1 MVALPVMPFH
11 SSDSFG
17 YCQTD
22 DAPNDRTFQVSIVT
36 CLLAHG
42 GTQDRNTVFI
52 FYRKKYTTFLPT
64 ADLKQPI
71 SLFRTHFGIEKVG
84 QVVVKGS
91 MSNTTL
97 SHALVC
103 AATASMM
110 LMPEQVAADGIQTY
124 NSEALV
130 LRFDEPV
137 VPRSA
142 CRMPDTASSADQKT
156 NIFTLSGDA
165 DHLPVAEW
173 WDQNRLKITFPKGSS
188 CATGYRLSFLPGCD
202 KYLSGKPMPQ
212 SSFTFRRP
220 ATHLQARRVP
230 GMQAGTFIVFPRDI
244 DGHESHES
252 LNFGTGS
259 GVAYTYR
266 RVKQQNIKG
275 LDIKLYT
282 EDVPAEIVPAQL
294 KHGLPPAA
302 VARLAEQHADW
313 AALTP
318 DSPLPAA
325 VLVQPQRPLPE
336 DTQWE
341 LFCEASADKGF
352 ISDCLFSFVAHQGLD
367 SHVAVSYNATE
378 SAVPTPELS
387 IVFSAPV
394 TEEEARR
401 VFRESVFTV
410 GGVPSSTTAE
420 GTCKSLKTG
429 DKEYRFLLQ
438 KMLPPATQ
446 DRFGAHRRKEDN
458 GQELPY
464 SYTQP
469 GICCGF
475 TVKVEGPTPLLLDIR
490 LPGDVR
496 AALGQKTA
504 QAQSHRLTINP
515 AWPRIRDAIGTYAH
529 TSGSWGTLPPHT
541 LLPLKGDHKVIVTLD
556 NVSAL
561 RATAYRL
568 PVNLLANRFR
578 QVKKALEADPQGEG
592 TVELKCRLERHQRGL
607 HVLQEEQLQELRT
620 ELKRH
625 LTARRDPAARRLTAE
640 LSGTAERDIAF
651 PPCDSPDCG
660 TTEAVVD
667 LDALC
672 GSSAAPGYYLLR
684 LSSVASPSVRAALA
698 ELGLAE
704 DTLDSDR
711 YVLLQVSD
719 LRLSF
724 DGHNESLLLTRL
736 SDGKPVPQANVTIY
750 SYDEDA
756 EDAAPATPS
765 GTAELKDGF
774 VSLQARLTKSAL
786 YGILVESGDDCAL
799 HYHTVYRDEEQEDCR
814 SVLQTDR
821 ELYRPGDEVHV
832 RGIFRRYN
840 EDDATPVS
848 APKEGTPV
856 VMSVHAPSGKELL
869 RRDILLDA
877 VGAFNEKFTLP
888 TGEEDVTGSYLIR
901 VQSADGWEAD
911 TRVQSEIF
919 RRDSFL
925 VDQELE
931 MDPVAPQQFTLRLT
945 ATDYN
950 TTPLAGG
957 KVELHFSSPVPLL
970 RLGETTYDAPADGT
984 KRSHEG
990 TIRLTTDAGGK
1001 AELRG
1006 TFAPLLPTDGGWLR
1020 FSGSVANDR
1029 EEHVKLHAP
1038 GKALFPADFS
1048 FDYSNDTLTLRDVAL
1063 NRPLAR
1069 EQSVHMSLLYTA
1081 EEERTTPN
1089 GFRFVTA
1096 KPDTLL
1102 TEKDITVPADCRQG
1116 IPLGLRTSAELLS
1129 VLRQGLPS
1137 NPGLVF
1143 RGSDPQGRTVETRF
1157 RLPYYRLHTQDQ
1169 GFADINLDDDTAE
1182 AKDGNLLL
1190 HIKFLRAGTV
1200 CFLISHGKNIA
1211 HVLREVQSGQ
1221 QTVSLP
1227 LDGREGLVCVTALL
1241 MHPDSAG
1248 NFTRAEV
1255 HNVTA
1260 DIPCTAYALRT
1271 QLQLPGKPLRPG
1283 SALHVTGKVTD
1294 KDGKGSPAVVT
1305 LFAVDKGMLSLTGF
1319 EVENLAANFTLPAS
1333 TTRFDGDFPFA
1344 PESNP
1349 MQRQLDMLPG
1359 IWRGKEH
1366 TESDFMPEKSFEVQ
1380 AAVATPCM
1388 VMPCID
1394 LDNASGAASVAK
1406 HNFRA
1411 KRRADTGSSWEEE
1424 AEETGGEGGGFG
1436 AAASA
1441 PRLRTDFNPLAF
1453 WLGAIETD
1461 EEGNFSA
1468 DIAALPDTLTG
1479 YSVYALALGKNGT
1492 HFGNAQAEF
1501 TVLQELMLS
1510 PGAPLFMST
1519 GDTLSLPLSITNAAE
1534 QSGTW
1539 KVAFSGTGDTQQIR
1553 LAPGKSDTLY
1563 FNYTASD
1570 EGEAALNWTATG
1582 QEGAAEDAVQARFP
1596 VRYPA
1601 PLLKEAHHLVLEAG
1615 QELKPAAL
1623 LAPELA
1629 ESSRGD
1635 MELQLSAN
1643 PLLHLAGCMDFLL
1656 EYPYGCTEQTAGGLL
1671 PWLFY
1676 DRLAPVSPLMAQ
1688 TPAPQVHERISKTV
1702 TKLLAR
1708 QRQDGGLSYWEKGD
1722 SCGWAS
1728 AYTALVLTI
1737 AKEQGVPVPADKMEA
1752 LRTYL
1757 RSHLA
1762 ELRKS
1767 RHYPDNV
1774 SALTLFG
1781 IGRALADDALTAEA
1795 IELALG
1801 REPDRR
1807 FACFW
1812 HKDTHAD
1819 LQLIANLRLRPQDK
1833 HRFFLQWMRARGH
1846 DYRHTTTWR
1855 SGWMLIALHEY
1866 LRLTPGSQAEA
1877 TVRLQDGSSLTLG
1890 QGVTVLHPQGKPLS
1904 AIPCVLKDTAGTVYA
1919 VVKAKAK
1926 PGQTEYP
1933 GITEKGLQ
1941 ITRIY
1946 EKKGADGNW
1955 REASDFAVGDVV
1967 RVTLTCAKAA
1977 DELEYF
1983 VLEDYLPSCMEAINP
1998 NIPNQAAGLEWEPWS
2013 SFFDHKE
2020 YLADRVR
2027 GFCTRWGGRDLLNM
2041 SYYARVKR
2049 AGTATAPP
2057 AQAQLMYEPQTY
2069 GLSPNKKVNASR

>member
-1 MVALPVMPFH
+1 
-11 SSDSFG
+11 
-17 YCQTD
+17 
-22 DAPNDRTFQVSIVT
+22 
-36 CLLAHG
+36 
-42 GTQDRNTVFI
+42 
-52 FYRKKYTTFLPT
+52 
-64 ADLKQPI
+64 
-71 SLFRTHFGIEKVG
+71 
-84 QVVVKGS
+84 

-97 SHALVC
+97 FHALVC

-110 LMPEQVAADGIQTY
+110 LMPEQAEADGVQPY
-124 NSEALV
+124 NGDALL

-137 VPRSA
+137 VPQSA
-142 CRMPDTASSADQKT
+142 CRMSDTASAADKKAD
-156 NIFTLSGDA
+156 IFTLSGDA

-173 WDQNRLKITFPKGSS
+173 RDQNRLKITFPKGSS
-188 CATGYRLSFLPGCD
+188 CATEYRLSFLPGCD
-202 KYLSGKPMPQ
+202 KYLSGKPMQQ
-212 SSFTFRRP
+212 SSFTFHRP
-220 ATHLQARRVP
+220 ATHLGARKVP
-230 GMQAGTFIVFPRDI
+230 GMQAGTFIVFPRDS
-244 DGHESHES
+244 DGHESHEC
-252 LNFGTGS
+252 LNFGTGTGS

-266 RVKQQNIKG
+266 RVKQQNLKG
-275 LDIKLYT
+275 LDIKVYT
-282 EDVPAEIVPAQL
+282 ESVPAEVVPAQL
-294 KHGLPPAA
+294 KHGLPSAA

-318 DSPLPAA
+318 DSPLPGV
-325 VLVQPQRPLPE
+325 VLVQPQHPLPE
-336 DTQWE
+336 NTRWE

-367 SHVAVSYNATE
+367 SHVAVSYSSTE

-387 IVFSAPV
+387 VVFSAPI

-401 VFRESVFTV
+401 VFRESVFAV
-410 GGVPSSTTAE
+410 EGIPSSTNAE

-446 DRFGAHRRKEDN
+446 DLFIANWGKDGAENHPC
-458 GQELPY
+458 G
-464 SYTQP
+464 YTQP

-475 TVKVEGPTPLLLDIR
+475 TVNVEGPTPLLLDIR
-490 LPGDVR
+490 LPEGVC
-496 AALGQKTA
+496 AALGQKAA
-504 QAQSHRLTINP
+504 QAQSHRLTLNP

-529 TSGSWGTLPPHT
+529 TGSSWDTLPPHT
-541 LLPLKGDHKVIVTLD
+541 LLPLKGDHKVIVPLD
-556 NVSAL
+556 NVSTL

-568 PVNLLANRFR
+568 PVNLLATRFR
-578 QVKKALEADPQGEG
+578 QVKKALEADPQGERI
-592 TVELKCRLERHQRGL
+592 VELKCRLERHQRGL
-607 HVLQEEQLQELRT
+607 HVLEEEQLQELRT
-620 ELKRH
+620 ELKRY
-625 LTARRDPAARRLTAE
+625 LASRRDPTARRLTAE
-640 LSGTAERDIAF
+640 LSGMAEHDIAF

-684 LSSVASPSVRAALA
+684 LSSVASPSVRAALT

-711 YVLLQVSD
+711 YVLVQVSD

-724 DGHNESLLLTRL
+724 DDHNESLLLTRL

-756 EDAAPATPS
+756 DDADPATPS

-774 VSLQARLTKSAL
+774 VSLQACLTKSTL
-786 YGILVESGDDCAL
+786 YGILVESGGDCAL

-869 RRDILLDA
+869 RRDIPLDA

-888 TGEEDVTGSYLIR
+888 AGEEDVTGSYMIR
-901 VQSADGWEAD
+901 VRSADGWEAD

-950 TTPLAGG
+950 TTPIAGG
-957 KVELHFSSPVPLL
+957 KAELHFSSPVPLL
-970 RLGETTYDAPADGT
+970 SLGETTYDAPADGT

-990 TIRLTTDAGGK
+990 TIRLTTDDEGT

-1006 TFAPLLPTDGGWLR
+1006 TFAPLLPTDGGRLH

-1029 EEHVKLHAP
+1029 EEHVKLHAL

-1048 FDYSNDTLTLRDVAL
+1048 FNYSNDTLTLRDVAQ

-1081 EEERTTPN
+1081 KEERTTPN
-1089 GFRFVTA
+1089 GFRFVTT
-1096 KPDTLL
+1096 KPGTLL
-1102 TEKDITVPADCRQG
+1102 MEKDITVPADCRQG

-1129 VLRQGLPS
+1129 VLRQGFLSDPS
-1137 NPGLVF
+1137 LVF
-1143 RGSDPQGRTVETRF
+1143 RGTDPQGRTVETRF
-1157 RLPYYRLHTQDQ
+1157 RLPYYRLHAQEQ

-1190 HIKFLRAGTV
+1190 HIKFLRAGTA

-1211 HVLREVQSGQ
+1211 PVLREVQSGQ
-1221 QTVSLP
+1221 QMLSLP

-1260 DIPCTAYALRT
+1260 EIPCTAYALST
-1271 QLQLPGKPLRPG
+1271 QLQLPDKPLPPG

-1319 EVENLAANFTLPAS
+1319 EVENLAESFTLPAS
-1333 TTRFDGDFPFA
+1333 TTHFNGNFPFA
-1344 PESNP
+1344 PEAKTKR
-1349 MQRQLDMLPG
+1349 RQPDMLPG
-1359 IWRGKEH
+1359 IWRGKEY
-1366 TESDFMPEKSFEVQ
+1366 TESDFMLEESFEMQ
-1380 AAVATPCM
+1380 AAVATPC
-1388 VMPCID
+1388 I
-1394 LDNASGAASVAK
+1394 ASGNARGAAPMAK
-1406 HNFRA
+1406 RGFRA
-1411 KRRADTGSSWEEE
+1411 RRLADVGSSGEEE
-1424 AEETGGEGGGFG
+1424 GAAEG

-1453 WLGAIETD
+1453 WQGAIETD
-1461 EEGNFSA
+1461 AEGNFSA

-1479 YSVYALALGKNGT
+1479 YSVHALVLGKNGT

-1501 TVLQELMLS
+1501 TVRQELMLS

-1539 KVAFSGTGDTQQIR
+1539 KVAFSGTGDAQQIR

-1570 EGEAALNWTATG
+1570 EGEAALDWTATG
-1582 QEGAAEDAVQARFP
+1582 QEGAAADAVQARFP

-1601 PLLKEAHHLVLEAG
+1601 PLLKEAHHLVLEEG

-1629 ESSRGD
+1629 ESTRGD

-1688 TPAPQVHERISKTV
+1688 TPAQQVHERISKIMK
-1702 TKLLAR
+1702 KLLAR

-1737 AKEQGVPVPADKMEA
+1737 AKEQGVSVPADKMEA

-1767 RHYPDNV
+1767 KHYPDNV
-1774 SALTLFG
+1774 SSLTLFG

-1801 REPDRR
+1801 REPNRR

-1866 LRLTPGSQAEA
+1866 LRLAPGSQAKA
-1877 TVRLQDGSSLTLG
+1877 TVRLQDGSGLTLG

-1946 EKKGADGNW
+1946 EKKGADGIW

-1998 NIPNQAAGLEWEPWS
+1998 NIPSQAAGLEWEAWS